1 MFLFTTVSSFFIT
14 FNNVNVDLFF
24 PFLLVSHVT
33 VRLTST
39 KVRTHG
45 CFYSKVFFFT
55 IFTFKSVNVEWK
67 RSHMI
72 MEPWKAYLIWHAARN
87 NSCRTHSLSIVGN
100 IPKGL
105 TECIL
110 DLPRI
115 IIALSIAMGDSTNGD
130 FTVSS
135 HSFAGFCC
143 MLLLCQRSL
152 INYREGN
159 YIEIAWCFLKLC
171 IKLFHTLET
180 FYLSSFFNNCF
191 LI

>member
-39 KVRTHG
+39 KVRSLGSFH
-45 CFYSKVFFFT
+45 SKGFFFHSFY
-55 IFTFKSVNVEWK
+55 IQIEWR

-115 IIALSIAMGDSTNGD
+115 LIALSIAMGDSTNGD
-130 FTVSS
+130 FIVSS
-135 HSFAGFCC
+135 HSFSGFCC

>member
-1 MFLFTTVSSFFIT
+1 MLLYGSPQQRYALLGPFIQ
-14 FNNVNVDLFF
+14 
-24 PFLLVSHVT
+24 
-33 VRLTST
+33 R
-39 KVRTHG
+39 
-45 CFYSKVFFFT
+45 VFFHSFY
-55 IFTFKSVNVEWK
+55 IQIEWR
-67 RSHMI
+67 RSHII

-115 IIALSIAMGDSTNGD
+115 LIASSIAMGDSTNGD

-159 YIEIAWCFLKLC
+159 YIVIAWCFLKLC

-191 LI
+191 FKPLGDELRPQP

>member
-1 MFLFTTVSSFFIT
+1 
-14 FNNVNVDLFF
+14 
-24 PFLLVSHVT
+24 
-33 VRLTST
+33 
-39 KVRTHG
+39 
-45 CFYSKVFFFT
+45 
-55 IFTFKSVNVEWK
+55 
-67 RSHMI
+67 MI

-115 IIALSIAMGDSTNGD
+115 LIALPIAMGDSTNRD

-191 LI
+191 LIKKRNPCLQLPLNVPWTNEMRQVISASTGITGISLAQALIGLPYNSCDISFENVVLD